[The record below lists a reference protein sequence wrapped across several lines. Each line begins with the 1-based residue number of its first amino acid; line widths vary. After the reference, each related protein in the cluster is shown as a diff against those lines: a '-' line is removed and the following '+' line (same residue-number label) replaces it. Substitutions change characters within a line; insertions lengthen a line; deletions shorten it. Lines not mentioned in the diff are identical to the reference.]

1 MEVKIQDRDL
11 IMEVGVQDRGLILE
25 VRGQDRGLVLRSR
38 LRLKYV
44 VNFGVIF
51 SVKYDV
57 ERLRM
62 RLEFS
67 IKKLKFKAWIQY

>member
-1 MEVKIQDRDL
+1 
-11 IMEVGVQDRGLILE
+11 
-25 VRGQDRGLVLRSR
+25 LRSR
-38 LRLKYV
+38 LRLKYAV
-44 VNFGVIF
+44 DFGVIF
-51 SVKYDV
+51 SVKYGV